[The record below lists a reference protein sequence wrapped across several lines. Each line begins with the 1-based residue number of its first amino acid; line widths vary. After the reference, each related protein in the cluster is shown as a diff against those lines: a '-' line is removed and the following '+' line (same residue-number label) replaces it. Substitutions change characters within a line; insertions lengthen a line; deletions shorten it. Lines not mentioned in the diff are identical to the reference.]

1 MEIVEPVKEERIMG
15 KEKHMDKTHN
25 ANNESTG
32 NHSKST
38 KLIKILIIVIVLIA
52 LSTTVFFIIKN
63 AKTKEMATTE
73 QIFTDVPPDHF
84 AFLSI
89 AAVNGYGIMEGYA
102 DGSFKPDEF
111 VTRAQFA
118 KMMTAALSLEGEIPT
133 WQTFI
138 DATPNHPFYQYIEI
152 AKDYLPGYANDDKTL
167 YFKPDDPILTKDA
180 ISAMVNATEYDIQKE
195 ASSLANKI
203 TGSDN
208 LTRAGAS
215 ILLSWYIERRLPEEE
230 EENLEILRIK

>member
-1 MEIVEPVKEERIMG
+1 
-15 KEKHMDKTHN
+15 MDKTKN
-25 ANNESTG
+25 VSDKSVG
-32 NHSKST
+32 NRSRPLSLT
-38 KLIKILIIVIVLIA
+38 KILIIVIVLIA
-52 LSTTVFFIIKN
+52 ASVSVFLIIKN
-63 AKTKEMATTE
+63 KTTNEMATAE

-118 KMMTAALSLEGEIPT
+118 KMMTAALSLEGEVPA
-133 WQTFI
+133 WQTFT
-138 DATPNHPFYQYIEI
+138 DATPSHPFYQYIEI
-152 AKDYLPGYANDDKTL
+152 VKDYLPGYTNDDKTL

-180 ISAMVNATEYDIQKE
+180 ILAMVNATEYDIQKD
-195 ASSLANKI
+195 APSLANSI
-203 TGSDN
+203 TESNN